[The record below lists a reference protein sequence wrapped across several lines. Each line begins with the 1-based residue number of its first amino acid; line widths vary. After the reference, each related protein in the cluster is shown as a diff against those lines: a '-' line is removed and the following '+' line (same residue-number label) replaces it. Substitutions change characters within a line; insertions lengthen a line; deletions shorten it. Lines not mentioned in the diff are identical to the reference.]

1 MSNKLGAFL
10 NESQRTVT
18 KGRYEMKRNWFVVSL
33 MCLFLVGCA
42 STGIF
47 PHATGTTVDLS
58 RKNYRIVKTNAV
70 GESAGFSLLGFIPL
84 SAPTYTG
91 AMSDLYSKAGLEAG
105 KAQALA
111 NVTQERS
118 SRYLI
123 LFSIP
128 KLTVRADIIEF
139 LDEKKEE

>member
-42 STGIF
+42 STGRF
-47 PHATGTTVDLS
+47 PHETGTRVDLS
-58 RKNYRIVKTNAV
+58 RKNYCIVKTNAV

-84 SAPTYTG
+84 SVPRYTE

-111 NVTQERS
+111 NVTQEKS
-118 SRYLI
+118 STYLI

-128 KLTVRADIIEF
+128 KLTVRADIVEF
-139 LDEKKEE
+139 LDEK